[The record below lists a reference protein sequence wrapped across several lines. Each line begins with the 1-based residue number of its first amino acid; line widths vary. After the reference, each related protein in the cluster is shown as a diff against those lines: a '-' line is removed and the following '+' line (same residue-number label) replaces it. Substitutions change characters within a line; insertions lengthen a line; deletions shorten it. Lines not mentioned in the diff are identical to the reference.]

1 MAHYEADLVV
11 VGAGVAGL
19 LVAWKAAQAGAS
31 VLVLEAGPP
40 FNRAE
45 SLHNYRSAVAKTP
58 ESPYPAA
65 PYAPQPSVI
74 ALDEYY
80 VFTGP
85 EQFKSNY
92 IRRVGGT
99 TLHWLGTAMRF
110 LPEDFQLKT
119 LYGVA
124 EDWPVTYDELEPWYP
139 AAEAELGVAGEGDLD
154 SPRSGAY
161 PLPPLPLSYLDQQLA
176 LAAARLGLQVRL
188 TPQARNSRY
197 FDGRPPCCG
206 NAICVPICPIGAK
219 YDATVHLRKAQAL
232 GAQLSRRRRG
242 VRARRE

>member
-1 MAHYEADLVV
+1 MTHYEADLVV

-19 LVAWKAAQAGAS
+19 LVAWKAAQAGAR

-45 SLHNYRSAVAKTP
+45 SLQHYRAAVAKTP

-99 TLHWLGTAMRF
+99 TLHWLGTSMRY

-124 EDWPVTYDELEPWYP
+124 EDWPLTYAELEPWYA
-139 AAEAELGVAGEGDLD
+139 AAERLYNVHGAAGADPTD
-154 SPRSGAY
+154 PPRSGPFPFPPMPSDPYIEDLTDHLHRQGLHPA
-161 PLPPLPLSYLDQQLA
+161 PLPIGVDY
-176 LAAARLGLQVRL
+176 
-188 TPQARNSRY
+188 
-197 FDGRPPCCG
+197 RPG
-206 NAICVPICPIGAK
+206 GK
-219 YDATVHLRKAQAL
+219 
-232 GAQLSRRRRG
+232 
-242 VRARRE
+242 